1 MLKCTPSWSKDR
13 KLLSALTAV
22 ALHVLIL
29 ELRDVTYYIHQWIVK
44 QLVFCAADGSDRLI
58 SHLTSLLAIASP
70 SPFPSFSSPL
80 SLPQKWIRPPYSSSH
95 TDSSSQKQCFLLCR
109 TAGWLHA
116 LWLTTTA
123 SFVLHISESD
133 DRIISF
139 SVAVGRRTAL
149 SFYFTLHLRSR
160 GHVIAVAKA
169 TCKLFKILPNSLPLI
184 LSAFFFLFS
193 TSLFLYSSIL

>member
-13 KLLSALTAV
+13 KLLSALTVV
-22 ALHVLIL
+22 ALHFLIQ

-44 QLVFCAADGSDRLI
+44 QLVFCAADGNDRLI
-58 SHLTSLLAIASP
+58 SHLTSLFAIASP
-70 SPFPSFSSPL
+70 SPSHSFSSPL
-80 SLPQKWIRPPYSSSH
+80 SLPQKWIRPPCSSRR

-109 TAGWLHA
+109 AAGWLHA

-123 SFVLHISESD
+123 SCVLHISESD
-133 DRIISF
+133 HKIISF
-139 SVAVGRRTAL
+139 SATAARRTAL

-160 GHVIAVAKA
+160 GNVIVVAKA

-193 TSLFLYSSIL
+193 TFLFLYSSIL